1 VNHVAHPELLYT
13 TGCAAEM
20 LKQLIAHLQ
29 QMLAKLQ
36 AQIAAASTRHGAGG
50 SPNPAL
56 SSVQAEASVIQGQ
69 IFTATAKMAELLKS
83 QGQTIG
89 SLVNDQA

>member
-1 VNHVAHPELLYT
+1 L
-13 TGCAAEM
+13 

-36 AQIAAASTRHGAGG
+36 AQITAASAQHGPGG
-50 SPNPAL
+50 APNPAL
-56 SSVQAEASVIQGQ
+56 GPLQAEASAIQGQ
-69 IFTATAKMAELLKS
+69 ILSANSQMVELLKS

-89 SLVNDQA
+89 GLVNDQA